1 MEQIRLNCVHKH
13 AYPDQSLST
22 ESLLA
27 GPIHMISNQ
36 SKHLVLHSLRAWG
49 IASVPVSADPLT
61 PVFFA
66 ELLQGL
72 PTPPFI
78 NAIGVALICIF
89 SLGIFLGKISRTFLF
104 LALGRPADLD
114 YRHLHDG
121 NHSFPWPLS
130 VGHVI
135 NSSRDQK
142 AIT

>member
-49 IASVPVSADPLT
+49 IAPVPVSADPLT

-72 PTPPFI
+72 PAPPFI

-89 SLGIFLGKISRTFLF
+89 SLGIFPGKIQVRCPASRTLQVFRSTVPRSRRPVAGAAGGISFL
-104 LALGRPADLD
+104 
-114 YRHLHDG
+114 
-121 NHSFPWPLS
+121 
-130 VGHVI
+130 
-135 NSSRDQK
+135 
-142 AIT
+142 